1 MLFKK
6 IIFFVYVFVIAVLN
20 GFSQSTDDSTNF
32 QYIAPSFEELFKI
45 EKQKNIDTKVS
56 ISSLVD
62 IDKNEAPGIVTI
74 ITSQEIELL
83 GARDLID
90 ILNTVPGFNLASD
103 VQNGLAFGIRG
114 NWSQEGK
121 MLYMIDGMPMN
132 ELAYGSYIVGNRFPI
147 NIIDKIE
154 INRGAG
160 SSLYGGLAGLGVVNI
175 ITKKG
180 DKINGHKLFVNSGI
194 SNSSLSRSG
203 INYTYGGELLNG
215 TEICFSALVNN
226 GNRSNLTETFPDST
240 DVSFKDSSKII
251 NQNIYFSIKKNNLQI
266 KHYYEDYNFQ
276 STFEP
281 IYSTT
286 KTFIEELS
294 YNVKVNKLSI
304 TPILRYKWQIPWNSE
319 YGNAQ
324 LYNPNNIE
332 TRKITIGFNSSY
344 LLAKNI
350 QLSFGSTYYNEAY
363 NYFISSY
370 KKTNKYKGY
379 NGFTFYSEFFV
390 KSKFANGFLGIR
402 YDDYTFFKPFW
413 APRLTITKNF
423 GDFFYKAIGN
433 VSYKLPTIQ
442 NIVQSSNNSILP
454 EVINEAQLQIGF
466 QNQII
471 EISTTAF
478 LNKINKLIVFSVDS
492 LQNEFYQNKGNI
504 ITKGL
509 EFEIKLKLK
518 KVQFSSN
525 YSYYSPFTGNAD
537 DVIIEINNYNRG
549 TFAFPTH
556 KLFFGVNCLLN
567 PNVSLNIFNIYQSSK
582 SFVTRIDQQD
592 NYDVVTKNGTNNLN
606 ITCQIKNINK
616 NHINLNFGFYNVL
629 NTKNYYGYA
638 YRDGYQP
645 MLGMGREFFIQLKY
659 NL

>member
-1 MLFKK
+1 MLLKK
-6 IIFFVYVFVIAVLN
+6 LVLFICVFVFVILN
-20 GFSQSTDDSTNF
+20 GFSQSKDDSTNY

-251 NQNIYFSIKKNNLQI
+251 NQN
-266 KHYYEDYNFQ
+266 
-276 STFEP
+276 
-281 IYSTT
+281 
-286 KTFIEELS
+286 
-294 YNVKVNKLSI
+294 
-304 TPILRYKWQIPWNSE
+304 
-319 YGNAQ
+319 
-324 LYNPNNIE
+324 
-332 TRKITIGFNSSY
+332 
-344 LLAKNI
+344 
-350 QLSFGSTYYNEAY
+350 
-363 NYFISSY
+363 
-370 KKTNKYKGY
+370 
-379 NGFTFYSEFFV
+379 
-390 KSKFANGFLGIR
+390 
-402 YDDYTFFKPFW
+402 
-413 APRLTITKNF
+413 
-423 GDFFYKAIGN
+423 
-433 VSYKLPTIQ
+433 
-442 NIVQSSNNSILP
+442 
-454 EVINEAQLQIGF
+454 
-466 QNQII
+466 
-471 EISTTAF
+471 
-478 LNKINKLIVFSVDS
+478 
-492 LQNEFYQNKGNI
+492 
-504 ITKGL
+504 
-509 EFEIKLKLK
+509 
-518 KVQFSSN
+518 
-525 YSYYSPFTGNAD
+525 
-537 DVIIEINNYNRG
+537 
-549 TFAFPTH
+549 
-556 KLFFGVNCLLN
+556 
-567 PNVSLNIFNIYQSSK
+567 
-582 SFVTRIDQQD
+582 
-592 NYDVVTKNGTNNLN
+592 
-606 ITCQIKNINK
+606 
-616 NHINLNFGFYNVL
+616 
-629 NTKNYYGYA
+629 
-638 YRDGYQP
+638 
-645 MLGMGREFFIQLKY
+645 
-659 NL
+659 

>member
-1 MLFKK
+1 MAVKKLALF
-6 IIFFVYVFVIAVLN
+6 IYIFILFTLR
-20 GFSQSTDDSTNF
+20 GFSQSLDDSTNY
-32 QYIAPSFEELFKI
+32 QYIAPSLEELLNI
-45 EKQKNIDTKVS
+45 EKQKNLDTKVS

-74 ITSQEIELL
+74 ITSKEIELM

-90 ILNTVPGFNLASD
+90 VLNTVPGFNLASD
-103 VQNGLAFGIRG
+103 VQNGVAFGIRG

-121 MLYMIDGMPMN
+121 MLYMIDGIPMN

-180 DKINGHKLFVNSGI
+180 DKINGHKLFVNSGV
-194 SNSSLSRSG
+194 SNSALSRSG

-226 GNRSNLTETFPDST
+226 GNRSNLKETFPDST
-240 DVSFKDSSKII
+240 DVSFRDSSKVI
-251 NQNIYFSIKKNNLQI
+251 NQNIYFSIKKNNFQI

-281 IYSTT
+281 IYSSA
-286 KTFIEELS
+286 KSLIEELS
-294 YNVKVNKLSI
+294 YNLKINKLSLS
-304 TPILRYKWQIPWNSE
+304 PIFRYKWQIPWNSE

-332 TRKITIGFNSSY
+332 TRKITLGFNSSY
-344 LLAKNI
+344 LLTNNI

-370 KKTNKYKGY
+370 KKSNKYIGF
-379 NGFTFYSEFFV
+379 NGFTFYSEFFI
-390 KSKFANGFLGIR
+390 KSKFANGFFGIR
-402 YDDYTFFKPFW
+402 FDDYAFFKPFW
-413 APRLTITKNF
+413 APRFTITKNF
-423 GDFFYKAIGN
+423 GNFFYKAIGN
-433 VSYKLPTIQ
+433 VSYKIPTLQ

-454 EVINEAQLQIGF
+454 EVINEAQFQIGF
-466 QNQII
+466 QNQLL
-471 EISTTAF
+471 EISTIAF
-478 LNKINKLIVFSVDS
+478 LNKINKLIIYSVDS
-492 LQNEFYQNKGNI
+492 LQIESYQNKGNI
-504 ITKGL
+504 VTKGL
-509 EFEIKLKLK
+509 EIELKLKLE
-518 KVQFSSN
+518 KVIISGN
-525 YSYYSPFTGNAD
+525 YSFYQPFNGDAD
-537 DVIIEINNYNRG
+537 DVIIDINNRKLG
-549 TFAFPTH
+549 TFAFPKH
-556 KLFFGVNCLLN
+556 KLFFGVNYLLN
-567 PNVSLNIFNIYQSSK
+567 NNVGLNIYNIYQSSK

-592 NYDVVTKNGTNNLN
+592 NYDIVTKNGTYNLN
-606 ITCQIKNINK
+606 ITCQIKNIYN
-616 NHINLNFGFYNVL
+616 NHINLNFGLYNVL
-629 NTKNYYGYA
+629 NTRNYYGYA
-638 YRDGYQP
+638 YKEGYEP
-645 MLGMGREFFIQLKY
+645 MLGMGRELFIQLKY

>member
-1 MLFKK
+1 MAVKKLALF
-6 IIFFVYVFVIAVLN
+6 IYIFTLITLR
-20 GFSQSTDDSTNF
+20 GFSQSLDDSTNY
-32 QYIAPSFEELFKI
+32 QYIAPSLEELLSI
-45 EKQKNIDTKVS
+45 EKQKNLDTKVS

-74 ITSQEIELL
+74 ITSKEIELM

-90 ILNTVPGFNLASD
+90 VLNTVPGFNLASD
-103 VQNGLAFGIRG
+103 VQNGVAFGIRG

-121 MLYMIDGMPMN
+121 MLYMIDGIPMN

-180 DKINGHKLFVNSGI
+180 DKINGHKLFVNSGV
-194 SNSSLSRSG
+194 SNSALSRSG

-226 GNRSNLTETFPDST
+226 GNRSNLKETFPDST
-240 DVSFKDSSKII
+240 DVSFRDSSKVM
-251 NQNIYFSIKKNNLQI
+251 NQNIYFSIKKNNFQI

-281 IYSTT
+281 IYSSA
-286 KTFIEELS
+286 KTLIEELS
-294 YNVKVNKLSI
+294 YNVKINKLSLS
-304 TPILRYKWQIPWNSE
+304 PIFRYKWQIPWNSE

-332 TRKITIGFNSSY
+332 TRKITLGFNSSY
-344 LLAKNI
+344 LLTNNI

-370 KKTNKYKGY
+370 KKSNKYIGF
-379 NGFTFYSEFFV
+379 NGFTFYSEFFI
-390 KSKFANGFLGIR
+390 KSKFANGFFGIR
-402 YDDYTFFKPFW
+402 FDDYAFFKPFW
-413 APRLTITKNF
+413 APRFTITKNF
-423 GDFFYKAIGN
+423 GNFFYKAIGN
-433 VSYKLPTIQ
+433 VSYKIPTLQ

-454 EVINEAQLQIGF
+454 EVINEAQFQIGF
-466 QNQII
+466 QNQLL
-471 EISTTAF
+471 EISTIAF
-478 LNKINKLIVFSVDS
+478 LNKINKLIIYSVDS
-492 LQNEFYQNKGNI
+492 LQIESYQNKGNI
-504 ITKGL
+504 VTKGL
-509 EFEIKLKLK
+509 EIELKLKLE
-518 KVQFSSN
+518 KVIISGN
-525 YSYYSPFTGNAD
+525 YSFYQPFNGDAD
-537 DVIIEINNYNRG
+537 DVIIDINNRKLG
-549 TFAFPTH
+549 TFAFPKH
-556 KLFFGVNCLLN
+556 KLFFGVNYLLN
-567 PNVSLNIFNIYQSSK
+567 NNVGLNIYNIYQSSK

-592 NYDVVTKNGTNNLN
+592 NYHMVTKNGTYNLN
-606 ITCQIKNINK
+606 ITCQIKNIYN
-616 NHINLNFGFYNVL
+616 NHINLNFGLYNVL
-629 NTKNYYGYA
+629 NTRNYYGYA
-638 YRDGYQP
+638 YKEGYEP
-645 MLGMGREFFIQLKY
+645 MVGMGRELFIQLKY